1 MTQQRSLS
9 LHNLIDKNSLVKKIP
24 VIKPGV
30 ENTISLEI
38 KKLKAYDYL
47 KKLEILS
54 LIDVFDG
61 LTLKNLRD
69 LIDISNEE

>member
-1 MTQQRSLS
+1 M
-9 LHNLIDKNSLVKKIP
+9 
-24 VIKPGV
+24 
-30 ENTISLEI
+30 EI
-38 KKLKAYDYL
+38 KKFKAYDYL

-54 LIDVFDG
+54 LIDVFEG

>member
-9 LHNLIDKNSLVKKIP
+9 LHNLIEKNSLVKKIP

-61 LTLKNLRD
+61 LTLIFQF
-69 LIDISNEE
+69 LILN